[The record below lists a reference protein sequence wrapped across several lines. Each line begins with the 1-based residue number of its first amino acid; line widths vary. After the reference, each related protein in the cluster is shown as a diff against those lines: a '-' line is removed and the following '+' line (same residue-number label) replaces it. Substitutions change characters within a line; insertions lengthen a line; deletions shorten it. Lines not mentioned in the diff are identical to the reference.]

1 MISFNVADLLVSVEP
16 KLAEDTLTLLLN
28 SDAKLSKYTEL
39 QSLLELTDLCLI
51 TYFQVYNKIYEQAK
65 RKPMGLHRTYYQLQ

>member
-1 MISFNVADLLVSVEP
+1 MISFNVAALLVSVEP

-65 RKPMGLHRTYYQLQ
+65 SKPMGLHRTYYQLQ